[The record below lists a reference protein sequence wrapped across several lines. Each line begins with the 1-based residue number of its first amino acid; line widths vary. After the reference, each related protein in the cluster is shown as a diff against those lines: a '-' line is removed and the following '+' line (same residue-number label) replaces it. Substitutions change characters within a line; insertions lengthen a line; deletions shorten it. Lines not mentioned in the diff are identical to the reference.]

1 MSPVFGARGS
11 VSSACGC
18 TAIPLA
24 ADIGM
29 SEVAATLAIVDDG
42 EPDVV
47 FFEDAAAFR
56 AWLERHHDTAAEL
69 WMELRRVGHSERGLT
84 WEDAV
89 PEALCFGWID
99 STSRRID
106 DISRRQRWTPR
117 KPRSVW
123 SAVNIAHVERLIA
136 EGRMHPAGLAAYER
150 RDKTVA
156 GYSYETRRELDA
168 AQLAVLAANQAA
180 QAFWEAATPSYRRVA
195 GNWVQ
200 SAKREKTRADRL
212 AALVAHCAAGELIPP
227 QRYGTA
233 PAWLTRAAEAAAE
246 ASPALPS

>member
-1 MSPVFGARGS
+1 MTSE
-11 VSSACGC
+11 
-18 TAIPLA
+18 A
-24 ADIGM
+24 AG
-29 SEVAATLAIVDDG
+29 TLTIVDDG

-56 AWLERHHDTAAEL
+56 SWLEQHHETATEL
-69 WMELRRVGHSERGLT
+69 WMELRRAGHAERGMT

-99 STSRRID
+99 STSRRMD
-106 DISRRQRWTPR
+106 DTARRQRWTPR

-136 EGRMHPAGLAAYER
+136 EGRMRPAGLAAYER

-156 GYSYETRRELDA
+156 GYSYETRCELDA
-168 AQLAVLAANQAA
+168 AQLAVLAADPVAH
-180 QAFWEAATPSYRRVA
+180 AFWEAATPSYRRVA

-200 SAKREKTRADRL
+200 SAKREQTRADRL
-212 AALVAHCAAGELIPP
+212 FALVAHCAAGELIPP
-227 QRYGTA
+227 QRYGTP
-233 PAWLTRAAEAAAE
+233 PAWLSRAADAAAG
-246 ASPALPS
+246 ASRALPS

>member
-1 MSPVFGARGS
+1 MTSE
-11 VSSACGC
+11 
-18 TAIPLA
+18 A
-24 ADIGM
+24 AG
-29 SEVAATLAIVDDG
+29 TLTIVDDG

-56 AWLERHHDTAAEL
+56 SWLEQHHETATEL
-69 WMELRRVGHSERGLT
+69 WMELRRAGHAERGMT

-99 STSRRID
+99 STSRRMD
-106 DISRRQRWTPR
+106 DTARRQRWTPR

-136 EGRMHPAGLAAYER
+136 EGRMRPAGLAAYER

-156 GYSYETRRELDA
+156 GYSYETRCELDA
-168 AQLAVLAANQAA
+168 AQLAVLAADPAA
-180 QAFWEAATPSYRRVA
+180 HAFWEAATPSYRRVA

-200 SAKREKTRADRL
+200 SAKREQTRADRL
-212 AALVAHCAAGELIPP
+212 FALVAHCAAGELIPP
-227 QRYGTA
+227 QRYGTP
-233 PAWLTRAAEAAAE
+233 PAWLSRAADAAAG
-246 ASPALPS
+246 ASRALPS